1 MQGKDSLTT
10 LSLQL
15 IDNEIKSSSDSVYLI
30 SYADGKDV
38 FLQNQ
43 NAMSQFAINKG
54 IDFIFNY
61 KRKDIDIDFLN
72 ANKEIFSEKHGAGMW
87 LWKPHLILK
96 TMQNAKE
103 GAIILYL
110 DSAFYITKPITP
122 LIKTLGDSDVILV
135 HDLNKKNGAFVKGE
149 SFILSDCMDEDCRNA
164 PHIWSAILMMRN
176 NKKSRAFVEKWLNKS
191 CDIRILSAQNYGI
204 GPNYPEYVCHHYDQS
219 VLSLVYHKNKS
230 DPDC

>member
-1 MQGKDSLTT
+1 
-10 LSLQL
+10 
-15 IDNEIKSSSDSVYLI
+15 
-30 SYADGKDV
+30 
-38 FLQNQ
+38 
-43 NAMSQFAINKG
+43 MSQFAINKG

-72 ANKEIFSEKHGAGMW
+72 ANKNISEKHGAGMW

-135 HDLNKKNGAFVKGE
+135 HDLK
-149 SFILSDCMDEDCRNA
+149 
-164 PHIWSAILMMRN
+164 
-176 NKKSRAFVEKWLNKS
+176 
-191 CDIRILSAQNYGI
+191 
-204 GPNYPEYVCHHYDQS
+204 
-219 VLSLVYHKNKS
+219 
-230 DPDC
+230 